1 MTPKTDTETRYAA
14 RSGAGVGSA
23 PATESAPATRR
34 ESERARVAWSHVL
47 PLAVVLAFAN
57 GFWIIVLRGA
67 VGAIERTSAP
77 FSTWLHESTLLVPVY
92 VVAVLVAFRF
102 AHRWFGARPRGIR
115 AVSGSIGL
123 VAAAT
128 TAAGTLLLITS
139 AWFDFQL
146 QKDDLHHTGQMHMS
160 CDSVCVSD
168 RIRATLN
175 MEIKGAWVGLLL
187 MLGTSLIMTALVVA
201 FRGGVIVLA
210 RSPRDVAPRTVEGT
224 RLVLAA
230 GLLGAGVIH
239 AAVVPEHFDEWWAAG
254 TFFVALVLAEVGTA
268 VAVLARSRAVRT
280 PALVA
285 AAVVSA
291 GPLLVWA
298 VSRTSGLPF
307 GPEAFE
313 PEAIG
318 VADVLSCALE
328 LTTLVI
334 AVVLLRRRSPG
345 GTWTPYGLAIGLCA
359 VLAATLIGVGGAD
372 LPGVG
377 AFSSV
382 GQHHATHGVIS
393 EG

>member
-1 MTPKTDTETRYAA
+1 MTPKTDTETRYVA

-23 PATESAPATRR
+23 REQATPSI
-34 ESERARVAWSHVL
+34 SERGTRPAAVAWSHVV

-57 GFWIIVLRGA
+57 CFWIIVLRGA

-77 FSTWLHESTLLVPVY
+77 FSTWLHESALLVPVY
-92 VVAVLVAFRF
+92 VVAVLVAFRL
-102 AHRWFGARPRGIR
+102 AHRWFGSRPRGIR
-115 AVSGSIGL
+115 ATGATIGL

-128 TAAGTLLLITS
+128 SAVGTLLLIAS
-139 AWFDFQL
+139 SWFDFRL
-146 QKDDLHHTGQMHMS
+146 QAGDLHHTAQMHMS
-160 CDSVCVSD
+160 CDPTCVSE
-168 RIRATLN
+168 RVRATLN

-187 MLGTSLIMTALVVA
+187 MLVTSLVITSLVVA

-210 RSPRDVAPRTVEGT
+210 RAPRDVTPRLAEGT

-230 GLLGAGVIH
+230 GLLGAAVIH
-239 AAVVPEHFDEWWAAG
+239 AAVVPEHFDGWWAAG
-254 TFFVALVLAEVGTA
+254 TFFVVLALAEVA
-268 VAVLARSRAVRT
+268 AAAAVLARSRAVRT
-280 PALVA
+280 PALLA
-285 AAVVSA
+285 AVVVSA

-313 PEAIG
+313 PEAVG

-334 AVVLLRRRSPG
+334 AVVLLLRRSPV

-377 AFSSV
+377 AFSSL
-382 GQHHATHGVIS
+382 GHHHAHGVIS